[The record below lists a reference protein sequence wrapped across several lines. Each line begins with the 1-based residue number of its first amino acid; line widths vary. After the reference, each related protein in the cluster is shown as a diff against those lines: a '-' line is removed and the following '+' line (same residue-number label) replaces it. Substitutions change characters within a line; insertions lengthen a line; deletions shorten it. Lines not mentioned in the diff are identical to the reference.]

1 MSTAFEY
8 IRKRFGV
15 PAKRGAR
22 VEYQGKPGKVTSA
35 TAFGPYGAQVS
46 VRLDGAK
53 HPFPYNPTD
62 LKWLDNGNQLPQPP
76 STAGEA
82 GKEST

>member
-1 MSTAFEY
+1 
-8 IRKRFGV
+8 
-15 PAKRGAR
+15 
-22 VEYQGKPGKVTSA
+22 VTSA